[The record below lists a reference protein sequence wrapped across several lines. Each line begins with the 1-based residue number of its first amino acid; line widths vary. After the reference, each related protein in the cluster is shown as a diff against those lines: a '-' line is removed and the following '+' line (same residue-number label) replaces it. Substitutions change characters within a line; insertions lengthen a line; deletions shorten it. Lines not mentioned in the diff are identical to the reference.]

1 MKTREFDYSC
11 LQPDIADFKRH
22 IRLNSDDI
30 DADLYAK
37 LKAAVISSEHF
48 IGTIIAFSTFTL
60 NETGQSKFNL
70 PSTFAKLVSAK
81 ANDVDANYT
90 ISHSLLTI
98 TDTITD
104 NDNVTIVYKAGMT
117 YVPEDIRAAI
127 LLQATRLFN
136 NPEDSVEILQ
146 TASQNLLR
154 PYRSW
159 GMRDV

>member
-30 DADLYAK
+30 DSDLYEK
-37 LKAAVISSEHF
+37 LKAAIISSEHF
-48 IGTIIAFSTFTL
+48 IGTIIAFSTFTQS
-60 NETGQSKFNL
+60 EKGQSRFLL
-70 PSTFAKLVSAK
+70 PSTFDQLVSAK
-81 ANDVDANYT
+81 INDVNANYT
-90 ISHSLLTI
+90 IANGLLTI
-98 TDTITD
+98 TDALTSADT
-104 NDNVTIVYKAGMT
+104 VAIVYKAGMS

-159 GMRDV
+159 GIRDV